1 MMKLRAG
8 RTGPALAAGLALAL
22 LLGGCTA
29 DDATGGGGTVPT
41 EAQKFSYT
49 THDVMVPVVDGPADD
64 HEVTIDSRLYLPEN
78 ATPQTPQPA
87 IIVTHGFGN
96 NKLSTEVVSTADF
109 FARNGYVV
117 LTYSSQGFGQSS
129 GCIRLNSFDYDVK
142 DSIGLMDRVFDDPD
156 FRVNGITVSER
167 VQRDEKGARVGLIGG
182 SYGGSI
188 TLNVAATDSRVR
200 AIVPGRTWNA
210 LEYGLMPNNRIPPGA
225 ATELEH
231 QADQQGV
238 FKLEWTTLLF
248 SLGNAQP
255 AMGNGGCPE
264 EKLASGEAD
273 QVAGLACTGFPL
285 ALCQTYAN
293 IASTGEATAA
303 DFALV
308 RGSSISDRI
317 EQLRTPTMLVQGQ
330 SDTIFNLND
339 ATANYLALKQAGV
352 PVAMIWNWGG
362 HGAYYSQP
370 GECEVYG
377 GDVPI
382 VPDGC
387 YLPTRALR
395 WFDRWLRQ
403 DAGVDNGPE
412 FAWFQDWL
420 PYDDSGSAAS
430 QYGQAPEYPA
440 QPSRRF
446 YLSGSGDLVDAGA
459 EVAAGSV
466 TIINPAGGEPASY
479 TETSNFTSP
488 DASPSFSALPPS
500 DPPGQAVSF
509 TSAPFG
515 QAVESVGIPRAR
527 LHLSHLNGQD
537 LVFFGKVFDVAPDGS
552 AELIHRLIAPVRVPA
567 AEVGL
572 PVDFHL
578 LGFAHRFAAGH
589 RVRLTIASTDQT
601 SYNAKLPDT
610 ITLVTGGEDPAYF
623 ELPVSD

>member
-1 MMKLRAG
+1 MMEMRWLPRWQFAWGVLLALGLAG
-8 RTGPALAAGLALAL
+8 CSAGDPAENNGEGPAAATKYA
-22 LLGGCTA
+22 
-29 DDATGGGGTVPT
+29 
-41 EAQKFSYT
+41 YT
-49 THDVMVPVVDGPADD
+49 THDILVPVIDGPDDD
-64 HEVTIDSRLYLPEN
+64 HAVTIDTRLYLPEN
-78 ATPQTPQPA
+78 ATPETPQPA

-96 NKLSTEVVSTADF
+96 NKLSDEVVSTADF

-156 FRVNGITVSER
+156 FLVNGIAVSTR
-167 VQRDEKGARVGLIGG
+167 VARDQLGAQVGLIGG
-182 SYGGSI
+182 SYGGAI
-188 TLNVAATDSRVR
+188 TLNVAATDRRVR

-210 LEYGLMPNNRIPPGA
+210 LEYSLFPNNRIPSGA
-225 ATELEH
+225 ATPLQH
-231 QADQQGV
+231 QADQAGV

-248 SLGNAQP
+248 GLGNAQA

-264 EKLASGEAD
+264 EKLASGEPQ
-273 QVAGLACTGFPL
+273 QVAGVACTGFPL

-293 IASTGEATAA
+293 IASTGTASAA

-339 ATANYLALKQAGV
+339 ATATYQMLKQAGV

-403 DAGVDNGPE
+403 DSGVDTGPE
-412 FAWFQDWL
+412 FTWYQDWL
-420 PYDDSGSAAS
+420 PYDESGSAAS
-430 QYGQAPEYPA
+430 QYGQAAAYPA
-440 QPSRRF
+440 QGPQRF
-446 YLSGSGDLVDAGA
+446 YLSGSSDLVGA
-459 EVAAGSV
+459 DDVRVDGSA
-466 TIINPAGGEPASY
+466 TFINPPAGEPASY
-479 TETSNFTSP
+479 TETSNFTSA
-488 DASPSFSALPPS
+488 DASPSFASLPPS
-500 DPPGQAVSF
+500 DPPGQSVSF
-509 TSAPFG
+509 TSAPFA

-527 LHLSHLNGQD
+527 LNLSHSNGQD
-537 LVFFGKVFDVAPDGS
+537 LVFFGKVFDIAPDGA

-567 AEVGL
+567 ADVGQ

-578 LGFAHRFAAGH
+578 LGFAHRFEAGH

-601 SYNAKLPDT
+601 SYNAKLPDA
-610 ITLVTGGEDPAYF
+610 ITVVTGGEDPAYF
-623 ELPVSD
+623 ELPIRD